1 MRMKV
6 KFNILGKQWDEIKD
20 DVIPRFK
27 NLFKQSN
34 FIGGAP
40 IGDFEENFANYIGTK
55 FAIGISNGTDA
66 LKIALKALNLPS
78 PCGVI
83 IPANTFIATIL
94 AVKYLCELEADIQL
108 IDCDEYFQMDTGLL
122 EKCLKDHRK
131 SWKSCVIIPVH
142 LFGHPADINVI
153 MEIASEYDCKVLE
166 DSSQSHGAL
175 VKDKKVG
182 SFGDISAFSLYPGK
196 NLGAAGDAGIITT
209 NSEDLYEKCK
219 SLRNYGSNVKYY
231 YDFEG
236 YNHRLDTIQAI
247 VVDEKLKHLDKW
259 NNMRIEA
266 AKKLTSQ
273 MEDNK
278 SIVTPKLAS
287 YADKQVYHIY
297 AILIKNRNELQNHL
311 NNNGIQSGIHY
322 PVSIQKTKPFS
333 YLDHFDNKN
342 TIQFADQMLSLPIHP
357 FITDEEIEYITLKIN
372 SFFE

>member
-1 MRMKV
+1 MKV
-6 KFNILGKQWDEIKD
+6 MFNNLGKQWDVIKE
-20 DVIPRFK
+20 DVIPRF
-27 NLFKQSN
+27 NDLFKQSN

-40 IGDFEENFANYIGTK
+40 IGEFEENFAKYIGTK

-131 SWKSCVIIPVH
+131 SWKSCVIVPVH
-142 LFGHPADINVI
+142 LFGHPADIKKI
-153 MEIASEYDCKVLE
+153 MELANEYDCKVLE

-175 VKDKKVG
+175 VEDKKVG

-209 NSEDLYEKCK
+209 NNEDLYKKCK
-219 SLRNYGSNVKYY
+219 SLRNYGSSVKYY

-259 NNMRIEA
+259 NAMRINVAE
-266 AKKLTSQ
+266 KLTDQ
-273 MEDNK
+273 LRDNK
-278 SIVTPKLAS
+278 EVKTPKLAP
-287 YADKQVYHIY
+287 YADRNVFHIY
-297 AILIKNRNELQNHL
+297 AILVKNRDGLQKHL
-311 NNNGIQSGIHY
+311 SDNGIQSGIHY
-322 PVSIQKTKPFS
+322 PVPIQRTKPFKH
-333 YLDHFDNKN
+333 LDYFKN
-342 TIQFADQMLSLPIHP
+342 ENAIQFAEEMLSLPMHP
-357 FITDEEIEYITLKIN
+357 FLTEEEIGYISKMIN
-372 SFFE
+372 DYF